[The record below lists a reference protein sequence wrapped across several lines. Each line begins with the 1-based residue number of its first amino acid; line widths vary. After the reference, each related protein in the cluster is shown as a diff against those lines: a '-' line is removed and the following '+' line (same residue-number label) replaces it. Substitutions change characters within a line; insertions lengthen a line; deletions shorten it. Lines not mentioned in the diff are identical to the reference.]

1 VVSAGDFR
9 QVVEMA
15 LRQRSVTAA
24 AS

>member
-1 VVSAGDFR
+1 LSAGDFR

>member
-1 VVSAGDFR
+1 VSAGDFR